1 MKFSKQIDPKFH
13 IQADDS
19 AIGEG
24 RCGITIVKTSNG
36 EPIPDDEPL
45 MLFRARDR
53 NVLAMLHKYREL
65 CEADGCNEFQMD
77 GVNNRIEAFN
87 NFAKDHPERMK
98 QPGITRG
105 L

>member
-1 MKFSKQIDPKFH
+1 MKAIDPKFH
-13 IQADDS
+13 IETDTPDEQKIS
-19 AIGEG
+19 
-24 RCGITIVKTSNG
+24 IVKTSNG

-53 NVLAMLHKYREL
+53 NALAMLEYYRAL
-65 CEADGCNEFQMD
+65 CRVDGCNDFQDD
-77 GVNNRIEAFN
+77 GVQNRIAAFRQ
-87 NFAKDHPERMK
+87 FRIDHPERMK

>member
-1 MKFSKQIDPKFH
+1 MKFTRPIDPKFH
-13 IQADDS
+13 METQDAAPYIS
-19 AIGEG
+19 
-24 RCGITIVKTSNG
+24 IVKTSNG

>member
-1 MKFSKQIDPKFH
+1 MTKAIDPKFH
-13 IQADDS
+13 IEA
-19 AIGEG
+19 G
-24 RCGITIVKTSNG
+24 RQGLAIVKTSNG

-53 NVLAMLHKYREL
+53 NALPMLRYYQEL
-65 CEADGCNEFQMD
+65 CEIDGCNDFQME
-77 GVNNRIEAFN
+77 GIRNRIAAFSR
-87 NFAKDHPERMK
+87 FRREHLERMK